1 LLGVIGG
8 TFNPIHYGHLLIS
21 EAIREEFALEKIL
34 FVPAQIPPHKD
45 INRVAEAE
53 HRLEMARLA
62 TKDNPFF
69 EVSDI
74 EMKREGAS
82 YTVDTLLGFKALFGP
97 ETQLSLI
104 VGADAIVQ
112 LTTWRRFEE
121 IIRLCRFIVARRPDI
136 DDDVLD
142 KTIDHL
148 VGGYGAVIK
157 KSKAVAMPY
166 SSTEIRE
173 RVSKGLSIRYRVPP
187 CVEDYIQEHRL
198 YR

>member
-1 LLGVIGG
+1 MLGVFGG
-8 TFNPIHYGHLLIS
+8 TFNPIHNGHLLIC
-21 EAIREEFALEKIL
+21 ETIREEFGLEKIL

-45 INRVAEAE
+45 VNRVAEAE
-53 HRLEMARLA
+53 HRLEMTRLA
-62 TKDNPFF
+62 ISDNPHF

-82 YTVDTLLGFKALFGP
+82 YTVDTLAAFKTLYGP
-97 ETQLSLI
+97 DTLLNLI

-112 LTTWRRFEE
+112 LTSWRRFEE
-121 IIRLCRFIVARRPDI
+121 ILKLCRIIVARRPDTGDDALDRAI
-136 DDDVLD
+136 DRLIGD
-142 KTIDHL
+142 
-148 VGGYGAVIK
+148 YGAVIK

-173 RVSKGLSIRYRVPP
+173 RVKSRLSIRYRVPP
-187 CVEDYIQEHRL
+187 CVEDYIREHRL

>member
-1 LLGVIGG
+1 MLGVFGG
-8 TFNPIHYGHLLIS
+8 TFSPIHYGHLMIC
-21 EAIREEFALEKIL
+21 EAIREEFGLDRIL

-53 HRLEMARLA
+53 HRLEMTRLA
-62 TKDNPFF
+62 IMDNPFF

-82 YTVDTLLGFKALFGP
+82 YTVDTLLAFKALYGP

-104 VGADAIVQ
+104 VGADSIVQ
-112 LTTWRRFEE
+112 LTSWRRFEE
-121 IIRLCRFIVARRPDI
+121 IIRLCRFIVARRPDTS
-136 DDDVLD
+136 DDVLD
-142 KTIDHL
+142 KAIDHL
-148 VGGYGAVIK
+148 VSDYGAVIK

-173 RVSKGLSIRYRVPP
+173 RVSSGLSIRYRVPP
-187 CVEDYIQEHRL
+187 CVEHYIQEHRL